1 MIKSQDGQIRSCKI
15 KCKDRVITRAIS
27 LLYPL
32 ELVAE
37 SYADRVA
44 MNEANYLHNIDPSQ
58 KKYRP
63 KKLEDRFTPAPP
75 MRQGERQKLALNA
88 RKKMQAL
95 ARDQRAA
102 KRDEASTS
110 K

>member
-32 ELVAE
+32 ELTAE
-37 SYADRVA
+37 SYVDRDNLEKAD
-44 MNEANYLHNIDPSQ
+44 YLHNKDPTQ
-58 KKYRP
+58 KQYRR
-63 KKLEDRFTPAPP
+63 KKLEEQFVPAAPLK
-75 MRQGERQKLALNA
+75 QGERQKMALDA
-88 RKKMQAL
+88 RKQMQAL
-95 ARDQRAA
+95 ARDKRAA
-102 KRDEASTS
+102 KRDELGVS